1 MVIGSRIPPKITRG
15 LEMSDKQTTLS
26 NFVDEVAKENEKN
39 AVPESNL
46 VERETLKP
54 ELDEIYKNYI
64 VEGYTAG
71 IQGKQ
76 ADYPPSTAVRMTSP
90 DGKKVTV
97 WVSSYMEEHFE
108 SKVKGW
114 ENEGISLPVKISF
127 VKTEATSKASG
138 RTYNKLNIKTV
149 ATGDEVQFEL
159 DAL

>member
-1 MVIGSRIPPKITRG
+1 
-15 LEMSDKQTTLS
+15 MSDKQTTLS
-26 NFVDEVAKENEKN
+26 NFLDEVAKENEKN
-39 AVPESNL
+39 AVPETNL
-46 VERETLKP
+46 VERENLRP
-54 ELDEIYKNYI
+54 ELDEIYNDYI

-71 IQGKQ
+71 IEGE
-76 ADYPPSTAVRMTSP
+76 YGESTAVRMTSP

-97 WVSSYMEEHFE
+97 WLSSFMRDHFA

-114 ENEGISLPVKISF
+114 EDNGISLPVKISF
-127 VKTEATSKASG
+127 VKTEATAAKSG